1 VRNQRKPEPPEKRIK
16 EILADTNKFSVQ
28 DELNC
33 GACGYST
40 CREYARAIA
49 KDFAEKE
56 MCLPYLIDKLG
67 KAYDDLK
74 ETQDQ
79 LQSAEK
85 LASIGQL
92 AAGVAHE
99 INNPLSTI
107 ILYTSMLK
115 KELEQKLDNT
125 QDTEDLSLILEEANR
140 CKNIV
145 ANLLNFARQG
155 KLKVSTINLGQML
168 SKIVKTVKD
177 NPVYK
182 KIVIVNDKLNNN
194 WLIEGDSDQ
203 LQQVF
208 INLINNACEAMEES
222 PSKQLSI
229 KISEEDNYLVTEI
242 KDSGLGIE
250 KENFSKVFTPFF
262 TTKKIGKGTGLGL
275 AITYGIIK
283 MHNGFINFQS
293 EPGKG
298 TTFIVKLPKIIDKRL
313 INSEIKVN

>member
-1 VRNQRKPEPPEKRIK
+1 
-16 EILADTNKFSVQ
+16 
-28 DELNC
+28 
-33 GACGYST
+33 
-40 CREYARAIA
+40 
-49 KDFAEKE
+49 
-56 MCLPYLIDKLG
+56 
-67 KAYDDLK
+67 
-74 ETQDQ
+74 
-79 LQSAEK
+79 
-85 LASIGQL
+85 
-92 AAGVAHE
+92 
-99 INNPLSTI
+99 
-107 ILYTSMLK
+107 
-115 KELEQKLDNT
+115 
-125 QDTEDLSLILEEANR
+125 
-140 CKNIV
+140 
-145 ANLLNFARQG
+145 
-155 KLKVSTINLGQML
+155 ML